1 VNDEPE
7 GTYQKLGHPAE
18 RIGLAAVAALGLEAV
33 LPSTGAPG
41 WVLPASEIVASAGA
55 AVVTWGYT
63 GRKLFP
69 AYMAALGAFLGG
81 WTAWAGVSG
90 LWHWSTFGGFLTG
103 MATLV
108 PLGVAAWHGRKPKA
122 APADPFMIT
131 AVPEPLMIT
140 PEPDDNEVQRG
151 LFATMFAAFGIYA
164 GTRIGDDG
172 EQEVIPVTVSEL
184 TEERWGRKVRIT
196 LPRSGKVTIE
206 DFRAKAR
213 NFEVALKAQEGA
225 VMFENGATS
234 SDVIMKV
241 REQDGMAGTR
251 LLTPEVRSRTCTE
264 DVVVGV
270 QEDGSY
276 LKVPVRE
283 VHIMIVGSTGSGKSN
298 LVNVLIAQLASC
310 VDTVIWAID
319 MKGGRAIKPW
329 FQAWEEGRTGTPP
342 IDWIATTRAEAEMM
356 IEAVISATGA
366 RMTSGVGRNKIK
378 PTAGRPQIILVCD
391 EMADLFSDISGT
403 RGDVGEEAKTNTWF
417 IKQGVEVTRKG
428 RSEAV
433 TTIWASQR
441 GTTSAG
447 GSTDM
452 KANIDVRFA
461 LRPSQ
466 ESELQWIVPDLP
478 HLAARQLT
486 FLAQTPGVGMMGRGP
501 RASQPSKFLWHD
513 HIDDVCGEDED
524 NPLCPPE
531 CPVYQTEIDTAPV
544 RPRLDVMTARALGT
558 DYAQRWARAQR
569 DGVLRVPA
577 MALSAGSALN
587 GYGGDSGSD
596 DFDAI
601 IKGAGLEDPDKNV
614 HPGRIRMREV
624 LAARPNGASVRVL
637 MDILEQEGIGVVR
650 ETVHKW
656 LREDRTAELAHHP
669 KFRCWMA
676 GPGPNYS
683 SPDGDD
689 D

>member
-1 VNDEPE
+1 VNEEP
-7 GTYQKLGHPAE
+7 GGGYQKHGYPAE
-18 RIGLAAVAALGLEAV
+18 TIGLAAVAALGLEAV
-33 LPSTGAPG
+33 LPSAGAPG
-41 WVLPASEIVASAGA
+41 WMLPASEIIASTGTAL
-55 AVVTWGYT
+55 VTWSVT

-69 AYMAALGAFLGG
+69 AYMFGLGGFLGG
-81 WTAWAGVSG
+81 WSAWAQAAG
-90 LWHWSTFGGFLTG
+90 LWHQDVIGGFLAG
-103 MATLV
+103 MAGLV
-108 PLGVAAWHGRKPKA
+108 PLGVAAWHRRNPKP
-122 APADPFMIT
+122 APLMLT
-131 AVPEPLMIT
+131 AVPEPLMLA
-140 PEPDDNEVQRG
+140 PEPDDNQVQRE
-151 LFATMFAAFGIYA
+151 LFATMFADFGITA
-164 GTRIGDDG
+164 GVHPITG
-172 EQEVIPVTVSEL
+172 EPVPVEVTALS
-184 TEERWGRKVRIT
+184 EERWGRLVRIR
-196 LPRSGKVTIE
+196 LPQSGKVTIE

-213 NFEVALKAQEGA
+213 NFEVALQGQEGA
-225 VMFENGATS
+225 VMFEAGSTS
-234 SDVIMKV
+234 SEVLMKV
-241 REQDGMAGTR
+241 REQDGMAGAHW
-251 LLTPEVRSRTCTE
+251 LTPEVRSRTCTE
-264 DVVVGV
+264 DLVVGM

-342 IDWIATTRAEAEMM
+342 IDWIATTRSEAEMM
-356 IEAVISATGA
+356 LKAVISATEA
-366 RMTSGVGRNKIK
+366 RMNSGVGRSKIK

-403 RGDVGEEAKTNTWF
+403 RGDVGEEAKTNNWF

-478 HLAARQLT
+478 PLAARQLT

-501 RASQPSKFLWHD
+501 RASQPTKFLHHD

-558 DYAQRWARAQR
+558 DYAQRWARAQQ
-569 DGVLRVPA
+569 DGVLKVPA
-577 MALSAGSALN
+577 MALAGGSALN
-587 GYGGDSGSD
+587 GYGGNSD
-596 DFDAI
+596 DFESI
-601 IKGAGLEDPDKNV
+601 IKGGGLTDPEKGM
-614 HPGRIRMREV
+614 HPARIRMREF
-624 LAARPNGASVRVL
+624 LAGRPVDGASVRVL
-637 MDILEQEGIGVVR
+637 LNALDQEGIAPAR
-650 ETVHKW
+650 ETLHHW
-656 LREDRTAELAHHP
+656 LAEDRDNNLVHHP
-669 KFRCWMA
+669 RYRCWKA
-676 GPGPNYS
+676 GPGPNVK
-683 SPDGDD
+683 DD
-689 D
+689 EDDE